1 MTVYYVCVC
10 IYYLCVCVYIGNL
23 ATFSCVLQFNVC
35 VHVYMYV
42 QYMFVCLLFVYV
54 LCCLFVS
61 SPCPS
66 GVQSACMLI
75 TSSWAAERSIHN
87 VLFCS
92 VILYIRV
99 YVCYV
104 FKLMVRFCVE
114 RSE

>member
-1 MTVYYVCVC
+1 MY
-10 IYYLCVCVYIGNL
+10 
-23 ATFSCVLQFNVC
+23 

-92 VILYIRV
+92 SMCYIV
-99 YVCYV
+99 VCLDFV
-104 FKLMVRFCVE
+104 LNVA
-114 RSE
+114 SELT